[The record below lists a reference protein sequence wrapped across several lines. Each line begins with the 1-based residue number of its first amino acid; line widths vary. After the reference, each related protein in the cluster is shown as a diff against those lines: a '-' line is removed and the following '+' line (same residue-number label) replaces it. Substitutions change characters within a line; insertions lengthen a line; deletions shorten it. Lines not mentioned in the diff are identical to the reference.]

1 MRHDR
6 SSVQKAPFNYS
17 ISSENL
23 LPELSERSG
32 EWRQTMRTIVID
44 DELFA
49 LNSLLKALDKLYPYG
64 EHIGMSDPKKFL
76 AYMKENYVD
85 AAFIDI
91 NLGEANGLELIK
103 QLQDICPQLNVIVY
117 TAHPEYK
124 AQALDLWV
132 SGYLVKPLDQNA
144 LEAAMRHLRYPV
156 KQLWIRCF
164 GYFEVFYDSR
174 PVKFSRKDSKEVFA
188 YLIDKRGAEVSE
200 DELRYILWEEH
211 EDSDKK
217 KIYIRNIIY
226 DIRRS
231 LEACGVTDVVLN
243 SKGSYAINTPKL
255 NCDYFDY
262 LRGKKAVASAMEE
275 YMEQYSSWSIQT
287 KSKLFDIEKHT
298 F

>member
-1 MRHDR
+1 
-6 SSVQKAPFNYS
+6 
-17 ISSENL
+17 
-23 LPELSERSG
+23 
-32 EWRQTMRTIVID
+32 
-44 DELFA
+44 
-49 LNSLLKALDKLYPYG
+49 
-64 EHIGMSDPKKFL
+64 
-76 AYMKENYVD
+76 
-85 AAFIDI
+85 
-91 NLGEANGLELIK
+91 
-103 QLQDICPQLNVIVY
+103 
-117 TAHPEYK
+117 
-124 AQALDLWV
+124 
-132 SGYLVKPLDQNA
+132 
-144 LEAAMRHLRYPV
+144 
-156 KQLWIRCF
+156 
-164 GYFEVFYDSR
+164 SR

-200 DELRYILWEEH
+200 DELRYILWEEN

-243 SKGSYAINTPKL
+243 SKGSYSINTPKL

-262 LRGKKAVASAMEE
+262 LRGKKAVGSAMEE